1 MASDRKSDSMQRDIH
16 RSHRLRRNS
25 GLSVQH
31 QASPQ
36 ASPEGRQL
44 PEDIALNC
52 GWGRLIMAHTF
63 HQPAQV
69 ARVLS
74 EEQPG
79 CRDIAIYVRDP
90 HVILSQAPQALFLDP
105 SHTYRIWLANYQH
118 RRAHQKGFAVRRL
131 RTRADAACIN
141 RIYETRHMVPVEPGF
156 VWKNRASR
164 KITYLVAEDL
174 LSGELIGTVTGIDHV
189 HAFADPEGGS
199 SLWCLAVD
207 PQTQHPGVGEA
218 LVRYLIEHY
227 QARSR
232 MYMDLSVLHNN
243 RQAIALYE
251 KLGFQRVPVFAIKR
265 KNAINEPLFTGPD
278 EAERQ
283 LNPYARLITE
293 EARRRG
299 IHVEVLDAKEGYF
312 LLSLGGR
319 RIVCRESLTELTS
332 AIAMSRCQ
340 NKRVTLRLLAQH
352 GLQVPAQQIAGDETA
367 ARDFL
372 AEHQA
377 IVVKPADAEQGQ
389 GISVNLTEPEEI
401 SPAIENARHY
411 HHQVL
416 LERYCPGE
424 DLRLIVINFQMVAA
438 AVRRPARI
446 VGDGRHTISELI
458 DKQSRRRAAATGGES
473 RIPKDEATRRCVEKA
488 GYALDEVLPYARSLQ
503 VRATANL
510 HTGGTI
516 HDVTVKLNPKLREA
530 AEKAARVLDIPV
542 VGLDFLVPAVDGPD
556 YVVIEANER
565 PGLANHEPQ
574 PTAERFI
581 DLLFPLTIQTDVT
594 RETTYAQK
602 A

>member
-1 MASDRKSDSMQRDIH
+1 MASDRSSDSLQRDVH
-16 RSHRLRRNS
+16 RGHRLRRNR

-31 QASPQ
+31 QSSPL

-44 PEDIALNC
+44 PEDITLNC

-74 EEQPG
+74 DEQPG

-105 SHTYRIWLANYQH
+105 SHTYRMWLANYQT
-118 RRAHQKGFAVRRL
+118 RGAQPKGFAVRRL
-131 RTRADAACIN
+131 RTRADAAAIN
-141 RIYETRHMVPVEPGF
+141 RIYETRHMVPVEPSF

-164 KITYLVAEDL
+164 KLTYLVAEDL
-174 LSGELIGTVTGIDHV
+174 HSGELIGTTTGVDHV
-189 HAFADPEGGS
+189 HAFADPEGGA

-227 QARSR
+227 QARGR
-232 MYMDLSVLHNN
+232 AHMDLSVLHNN

-251 KLGFQRVPVFAIKR
+251 KLGFQRVPVFTIKR

-283 LNPYARLITE
+283 LNPYARLLTE

-299 IHVEVLDAKEGYF
+299 IHVEVIDAKEGYF
-312 LLSLGGR
+312 QLSFGGR
-319 RIVCRESLTELTS
+319 RITCRESLTELTS

-352 GLQVPAQQIAGDETA
+352 GLQVPAQQIAGEEVA
-367 ARDFL
+367 NREFL
-372 AEHQA
+372 GEHQA

-389 GISVNLTEPEEI
+389 GISVNLTEPEELP
-401 SPAIENARHY
+401 PAIDNARHY

-424 DLRLIVINFQMVAA
+424 DLRIIVINFRVVAA

-446 VGDGRHTISELI
+446 VGDGRHTINELI

-473 RIPKDEATRRCVEKA
+473 RIPKDAATQRCVEKA
-488 GYALDEVLPYARSLQ
+488 GYTLDDILPYAHSLQ

-516 HDVTVKLNPKLREA
+516 HDVTAKLHPKLREA

-556 YVVIEANER
+556 YVIIEANER

-574 PTAERFI
+574 PTAERFV
-581 DLLFPLTIQTDVT
+581 DLLFPLTIQPDATSGY
-594 RETTYAQK
+594 ETS
-602 A
+602 